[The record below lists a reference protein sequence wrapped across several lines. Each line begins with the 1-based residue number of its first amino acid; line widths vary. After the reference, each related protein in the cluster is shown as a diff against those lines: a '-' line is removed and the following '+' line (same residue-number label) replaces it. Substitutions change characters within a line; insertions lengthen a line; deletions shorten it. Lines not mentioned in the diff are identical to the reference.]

1 MQYDSAAGPVRD
13 GVHSAGTYRTVAFR
27 IMPFLMLCYVTAYL
41 DRINIGFAKLRMLSD
56 LGLTD
61 AAYGLGAGLFFIG
74 YFLFEVPSNVLMAK
88 IGAKRTISR
97 IMILWAL
104 ISVAFA
110 FVSTPAQFYV
120 LRFLLGLAE
129 AGFYPGIILYLTYW
143 FPSARRAKMVAL
155 FVGAVPL
162 SGMIGAPISGAIMS
176 TLEGAHGLEG
186 WQWLFVIEAIPSFVL
201 GLLTLVFLDDGP
213 ASARWLPDR
222 NRRLIE
228 RELEADRRAI
238 DGQGEGM
245 NLRQTV
251 TNRKVWHMT
260 LICFCSAICSYGVS
274 FWLPTLVAQLAP
286 GDVLRIGFYTSL
298 PFSAAFVGMY
308 LIGRSSD
315 KLRERRWHLVVPFLC
330 VIAGLVASVF
340 TRGAPA
346 VALVALC
353 VAAVGAYS
361 TTSMLFS
368 IPGLFLTGIGMAAG
382 VAFINCVG
390 GLGGFVS
397 PYVVGVVKDMTGST
411 DYGVF
416 FISLMAAIGVALTL
430 CLPKKLVNR

>member
-1 MQYDSAAGPVRD
+1 
-13 GVHSAGTYRTVAFR
+13 
-27 IMPFLMLCYVTAYL
+27 
-41 DRINIGFAKLRMLSD
+41 
-56 LGLTD
+56 
-61 AAYGLGAGLFFIG
+61 
-74 YFLFEVPSNVLMAK
+74 
-88 IGAKRTISR
+88 
-97 IMILWAL
+97 
-104 ISVAFA
+104 
-110 FVSTPAQFYV
+110 
-120 LRFLLGLAE
+120 
-129 AGFYPGIILYLTYW
+129 
-143 FPSARRAKMVAL
+143 
-155 FVGAVPL
+155 
-162 SGMIGAPISGAIMS
+162 
-176 TLEGAHGLEG
+176 
-186 WQWLFVIEAIPSFVL
+186 
-201 GLLTLVFLDDGP
+201 
-213 ASARWLPDR
+213 
-222 NRRLIE
+222 
-228 RELEADRRAI
+228 
-238 DGQGEGM
+238 M

-416 FISLMAAIGVALTL
+416 FISLMAAIGVTLTL